1 MDMPVQSANEDV
13 KVMLRD
19 AVMAVQAASASGREA
34 TSKIEGLATHP
45 ELKEALRQ
53 GSHYSETWRERLA
66 QAAQTI
72 GGAGQPVEGGNPIID
87 AIQQVGGKIMQKA
100 TDPTARDLGIIASG
114 QLALHYYI
122 AAFGTMSAYAN
133 LLGMQEVGEA
143 IHQCLDEAKRGDER
157 YTELASKIGN

>member
-1 MDMPVQSANEDV
+1 MDVGVQSANEDV

-19 AVMAVQAASASGREA
+19 AVTAVQAASASGREA
-34 TSKIEGLATHP
+34 TSKIEEMATHP

-53 GSHYSETWRERLA
+53 GSKYSETWRERLA

-72 GGAGQPVEGGNPIID
+72 GAAGQPEGGNPIID
-87 AIQQVGGKIMQKA
+87 AIQQVGGKIMHKA

-133 LLGMQEVGEA
+133 LLGMQEVA
-143 IHQCLDEAKRGDER
+143 QSIHQCLDEAKRGDER